1 MAVTSTYEKF
11 LHQVGDIY
19 DAEHNF
25 LELYHRA
32 VEQATNEKL
41 RSAIQQHVEE
51 TRQHIQN
58 LEQVYDL
65 LEAAHERETCE
76 AAQGLVE
83 EARKSIQEAGNEAL
97 RDWSIKLSIDRTD
110 HYEIAAY
117 QSLIMHA
124 QMAGRNDIADLLQ
137 QNLQQEEQMAQFT
150 GDSAQELLR
159 AAMEASS

>member
-1 MAVTSTYEKF
+1 VAITSTYEKF
-11 LHQVGDIY
+11 THQLGDIY
-19 DAEHNF
+19 DAELRF
-25 LELYHRA
+25 LDLYQWMAER
-32 VEQATNEKL
+32 ATNPTFRDTL
-41 RSAIQQHVEE
+41 QRHVEE
-51 TRQHIQN
+51 TRQHTQN

-65 LEAAHERETCE
+65 LGLSHERETCE
-76 AAQGLVE
+76 AAQGLVA
-83 EARKSIQEAGNEAL
+83 EAQHSIQEAGNDPI

-137 QNLQQEEQMAQFT
+137 QNLQQEEQMAQVT

-159 AAMEASS
+159 AAMDASS